1 MTGRGARAVSCAV
14 PPDWLPAAVIC
25 FALPVLARLLR
36 GPLRALRQAVAWLM
50 LSVLAALGPWSGA
63 AAQGIELPLL
73 DVARQEGALVL
84 DFTVRPAL
92 SRAVED
98 AMQRGVPLYFVA
110 QATVYRPRWYWRDER
125 VARATRTWRIS
136 YQPLTSSWRVSLG
149 AFSQTAASAQE
160 ALAMATRAV
169 RWKIAEANEVEPGER
184 YYVEFSY
191 RLDSSQLPR
200 PMQLDLAAQADW
212 RLSVERTLKID

>member
-1 MTGRGARAVSCAV
+1 MTPADVAPAPICRPLLQLRRAW
-14 PPDWLPAAVIC
+14 WLAGVLL
-25 FALPVLARLLR
+25 ALLCGLAR
-36 GPLRALRQAVAWLM
+36 P
-50 LSVLAALGPWSGA
+50 A
-63 AAQGIELPLL
+63 AAQGIELPVL
-73 DVARQEGALVL
+73 DLARRDGGLVL
-84 DFTVRPAL
+84 DFVARPAL

-125 VARATRTWRIS
+125 VARATRTWRLS
-136 YQPLTSSWRVSLG
+136 YQPLTSNWRVSLG
-149 AFSQTAASAQE
+149 AFNQTASSWHE
-160 ALAMATRAV
+160 ALAMASRASGW
-169 RWKIAEANEVEPGER
+169 RIADASDIEPGER

-212 RLSVERTLKID
+212 RLSVERSLMLE